1 MTVPA
6 RGRVHRCS
14 ARGEAGQDCR
24 IAIAS
29 IRQVCEDASPMVRAA
44 AQSQRG
50 SATRRRQGSQAKTA
64 NPYRIFVSHGG
75 ADSWL
80 AGQIAVRLRECGVAT
95 FLDNNDL
102 SKGDDF
108 KDVIRTEV
116 ARSEELVALFTP
128 WSMQRNWVW
137 VEIGAAWMSQKRLV
151 TVLYQVTLADLDRA
165 GGRAVLNDLNLVQ
178 INELERYFEEVRARV
193 EGRKI

>member
-1 MTVPA
+1 M
-6 RGRVHRCS
+6 
-14 ARGEAGQDCR
+14 
-24 IAIAS
+24 
-29 IRQVCEDASPMVRAA
+29 
-44 AQSQRG
+44 
-50 SATRRRQGSQAKTA
+50 
-64 NPYRIFVSHGG
+64 
-75 ADSWL
+75 